1 MEIRTIFDAWH
12 FSAEKMQKVNLFATN
27 ELFLDVYCLEPGQDQ
42 RVHKHGASSKIYIVL
57 EGHGR
62 FHVGQK
68 IKEVGPGQAVL
79 ARAGEMHGVSNTT
92 TERLVLLVSI
102 APPPQHP

>member
-1 MEIRTIFDAWH
+1 MEIRTIFDACH
-12 FSAEKMQKVNLFATN
+12 FSAEKMQKVSLFATS

-42 RVHKHGASSKIYIVL
+42 KVHKHEASSKIYIVL

-62 FHVGQK
+62 FHVENE
-68 IKEVGPGQAVL
+68 IKDVGSGQAVL
-79 ARAGEMHGVSNTT
+79 ARAGEMHGVSNAT

-102 APPPQHP
+102 APPPQHA

>member
-1 MEIRTIFDAWH
+1 MEIRTIFDACH
-12 FSAEKMQKVNLFATN
+12 FSAEKMQKVSLFATS

-42 RVHKHGASSKIYIVL
+42 KVHKHEASSKIYIVL

-62 FHVGQK
+62 FHVENE
-68 IKEVGPGQAVL
+68 IKDVGPWQAVL
-79 ARAGEMHGVSNTT
+79 ARAGEMHGVSNAT

-102 APPPQHP
+102 APPPQHA

>member
-1 MEIRTIFDAWH
+1 MKVRTIFNACH
-12 FSAEKMQKVNLFATN
+12 FSAEKMQKMNLFATN
-27 ELFLDVYCLEPGQDQ
+27 ELCLDVYCLEPGQDQ
-42 RVHKHGASSKIYIVL
+42 RVHKHEASSKIYIVL

-62 FHVGQK
+62 FHIGQE

-79 ARAGEMHGVSNTT
+79 ARAGEMHGVANTT
-92 TERLVLLVSI
+92 IERLVLLVSI

>member
-1 MEIRTIFDAWH
+1 MEIRTIFDACH
-12 FSAEKMQKVNLFATN
+12 FSAEKMQKVSLFATS

-42 RVHKHGASSKIYIVL
+42 KVHKHEASSKIYIVL

-62 FHVGQK
+62 FHVENE
-68 IKEVGPGQAVL
+68 IKDVGPGQAVL
-79 ARAGEMHGVSNTT
+79 ARAGEMHGVSNAT

-102 APPPQHP
+102 APPPQHA